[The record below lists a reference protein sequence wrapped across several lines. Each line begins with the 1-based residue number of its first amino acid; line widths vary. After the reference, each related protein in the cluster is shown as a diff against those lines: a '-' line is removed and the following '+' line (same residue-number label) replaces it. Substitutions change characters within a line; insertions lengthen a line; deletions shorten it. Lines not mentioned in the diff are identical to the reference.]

1 VTPGVD
7 RSRVPQPGSVPA
19 VRFPA
24 VRAVTL
30 TNGLAMR
37 TVEHPGQP
45 VVTFLLTMPAGSA
58 SDPAGQSGLAALTAD
73 LLDEGSDE
81 RTALDLHTALERIG
95 ARLGIEVGS
104 DATKVSL
111 TTLSRSAA
119 EGLALLAEI
128 VARPR
133 FDETDV
139 ARVRDMRRSRVRQLR
154 AVPGA
159 VADRVFLETLFPDHP
174 YGHLGIGT
182 DDSLAGLTAAHVRQF
197 HRDVFQLG
205 TATLIAVGAL
215 THDRLIDAAERAFG
229 DVPVRSTT
237 DTVVV
242 DPAGLAAPG
251 PPLARLVLV
260 DRPGAVQSELRVGHV
275 AVARSAPDYHALQ
288 VLNMVLGGQFV
299 SRLNLSLREEKGY
312 TYGVRTAF
320 DCRRAPGPFAM
331 QGSVQSGATVEAVQE
346 VFEQIEAIRGDRPVT
361 PAELDMARAALTRG
375 FPRGFE
381 TASQVARGLGRL
393 VLHGLPEDYYDRFV
407 PHVEAVDAS
416 AVTAAATAHLHADRA
431 VAVIVGPAEQIA
443 PGLAALD
450 LGEPERVEINP

>member
-1 VTPGVD
+1 MTPGVD
-7 RSRVPQPGSVPA
+7 RSRVPQPGPVPA

-24 VRAVTL
+24 VRAVRL

-37 TVEHPGQP
+37 TVEHPGPP
-45 VVTFLLTMPAGSA
+45 VVTFLLTMPAGSV

-81 RTALDLHTALERIG
+81 RTALELHAALDRIG
-95 ARLGIEVGS
+95 ARLDIEVGS
-104 DATKVSL
+104 DATRVSL
-111 TTLSRSAA
+111 TTLTRSAA

-133 FDETDV
+133 FDEADV
-139 ARVRDMRRSRVRQLR
+139 ARVRDLRRSRLRQLR

-159 VADRVFLETLFPDHP
+159 VADRVFLETLYPAHP

-182 DDSLAGLTAAHVRQF
+182 DDSLLGLTAAHVRQF
-197 HRDVFQLG
+197 HRDAYQLG
-205 TATLIAVGAL
+205 SATLIAVGAL
-215 THDRLIDAAERAFG
+215 THLRFVSAAERAFG
-229 DVPVRSTT
+229 EVPVRSAS
-237 DTVVV
+237 DAVVV
-242 DPAGLAAPG
+242 DPAGLGAPG
-251 PPLARLVLV
+251 PPSARLVLV

-275 AVARSAPDYHALQ
+275 AAARRTPDYHALQ

-346 VFEQIEAIRGDRPVT
+346 VFAQMEAIGGDRPVT
-361 PAELDMARAALTRG
+361 PTELDLARAALTRG
-375 FPRGFE
+375 FSRGFE
-381 TASQVARGLGRL
+381 TASQVASGIGRL

-407 PHVEAVDAS
+407 TQVEAVDAS

-431 VAVIVGPAEQIA
+431 VAVIVGPADQIA
-443 PGLAALD
+443 SGLGVLN
-450 LGEPERVEINP
+450 LGDPERVEP